1 MVRPVVKNT
10 GRQGFPGSSAGKEST
25 CSAGDP
31 GSIPGLG
38 RSTGE
43 GIGYPLQY
51 SGLEHSM
58 DYSPWVT
65 KSWTQLSHAAGR
77 CCCLK
82 LPKNPHHP
90 CCPGFFLQALQIS
103 LQSNDSTAPAPGMVF
118 PGSGRLPLG
127 TGIRETR
134 GDMERGRGRD
144 QRRVSSQ
151 GQRTLR
157 VVSCVGGFISPLHYY
172 LKDKAVL
179 SNSRG
184 SIFPLCS
191 HYLENSQSLST
202 ETTLPVTWRPWR
214 REGGP
219 AFGKSQRL
227 EMKTK

>member
-1 MVRPVVKNT
+1 
-10 GRQGFPGSSAGKEST
+10 
-25 CSAGDP
+25 
-31 GSIPGLG
+31 
-38 RSTGE
+38 
-43 GIGYPLQY
+43 
-51 SGLEHSM
+51 M
-58 DYSPWVT
+58 DYSPWVA
-65 KSWTQLSHAAGR
+65 KSWTRLSHAAGR

-134 GDMERGRGRD
+134 GDMERGRGGD

-191 HYLENSQSLST
+191 HYLENSESEHGNNPACDLEALEERGRTSIWKEPETRNEDQVTSL
-202 ETTLPVTWRPWR
+202 LPVRWIHDNVSVCVLSRDPM
-214 REGGP
+214 GCSPPGSSLHGIFQ
-219 AFGKSQRL
+219 A
-227 EMKTK
+227 